1 MKRKPD
7 TTDFLQFFVC
17 WFFSGIMFS
26 AIFLSPYA
34 SSKLPSI
41 FYGNTF
47 AIIILGITTSFIFS
61 FVFFISPLSSYDLN
75 EYVEEDKKNVG
86 YENVKQML
94 KELEKTDEE
103 FGVLLGKIE
112 LNINMLSTSE
122 WEAFDNIFGVLLR
135 FKQWY
140 LKGCIDYHNNGNTPC
155 AKNKQSYFCN
165 GCAIYDLTPWRADW
179 NLRCPTG
186 NTTQFKK

>member
-1 MKRKPD
+1 MA
-7 TTDFLQFFVC
+7 
-17 WFFSGIMFS
+17 SS
-26 AIFLSPYA
+26 IFLSLDF
-34 SSKLPSI
+34 SSKLPPI
-41 FYGNTF
+41 FLGV
-47 AIIILGITTSFIFS
+47 AISFIFS
-61 FVFFISPLSSYDLN
+61 FSSFAMFLLPFDDKNKFVKNYYYNVGYD
-75 EYVEEDKKNVG
+75 G

-94 KELEKTDEE
+94 KELEKTDDE
-103 FGVLLGKIE
+103 FGTLLGKVE
-112 LNINMLSTSE
+112 RNISTSE
-122 WEAFDNIFGVLLR
+122 WVAFDNIFGVLLR